1 MQTKLVCD
9 STGII
14 ENPFVV
20 TVVLNKIITEEPLVP
35 RNNAIKATLQNEYT
49 ITKTEEMKA
58 LIAPDF
64 LMWRVSALVSKLCM
78 PRIPLFFK

>member
-35 RNNAIKATLQNEYT
+35 RNNAIKASLQNEYT
-49 ITKTEEMKA
+49 INKTEEMKA
-58 LIAPDF
+58 LIAQLACAPE
-64 LMWRVSALVSKLCM
+64 K
-78 PRIPLFFK
+78 